1 MKGFIN
7 KNRLKEENLSV
18 IKQNEKVSNITKRN
32 YFCKVLLYKC
42 NINRRN
48 LWYIICGEKIAHKKI
63 KQFW

>member
-1 MKGFIN
+1 MKGFIH
-7 KNRLKEENLSV
+7 KIRVEENNLGV
-18 IKQNEKVSNITKRN
+18 IKQNEKVSNITRGH

-42 NINRRN
+42 NINQRN